1 MLFELFY
8 HMNTLVL
15 IGSKNPVKIKAV
27 QSVFNSFF
35 PNPIFEFHS
44 YDSPSQVSP
53 QPWGNEET
61 IQGAMNRAKNVKSLY
76 LDECKNSNHKITPHI
91 FCVGIEAGLIP
102 IPYSLSGYFDVQ
114 FCVIIDENGHI
125 SLGSGSGWEYPKSI
139 ITELK
144 KDPNLEIG
152 TIMGRLGNDPDVK
165 NKNGAIGY
173 YTHNRITRPILTE
186 QCVQMALIP
195 FLNTNLYYSDN

>member
-8 HMNTLVL
+8 HMETLIL

-27 QSVFNSFF
+27 QSVFTKFI
-35 PNPIFEFHS
+35 PDQDFEFRS
-44 YDSPSQVSP
+44 YDAPSQVSP

-61 IQGAMNRAKNVKSLY
+61 IQGAINRANNAKLLY
-76 LDECKNSNHKITPHI
+76 MEECKKTHQEVQKKL

-102 IPYSLSGYFDVQ
+102 IPQTISGYFDVQ
-114 FCVIIDENGHI
+114 FCAIFDEKAHF
-125 SLGSGSGWEYPKSI
+125 SLGAGSGWEYPLSI
-139 ITELK
+139 INELK
-144 KDPNLEIG
+144 NNPNLEIG
-152 TIMGRLGNDPDVK
+152 TIMARLENDPDVK

-173 YTHNRITRPILTE
+173 YSHNRITRPLLTE

-195 FLNTNLYYSDN
+195 FLNSKLYYSNH